1 MTEGEDMRV
10 EFERT
15 RINLWHVGVILFN
28 TFALAAVWV
37 NMTRDVQDV
46 KDTQAETSK
55 TLTDMQMKLS
65 PLDTW
70 NFRLQ
75 QNEAKTSDLGTRMDR
90 FVEIMGIKL
99 DTLNEN
105 VSAVRADVRVLS
117 QKVDQSN
124 ATAKSTTFRTQ

>member
-1 MTEGEDMRV
+1 MAEGEDMRV

-15 RINLWHVGVILFN
+15 RINLWQVGVILFN

-46 KDTQAETSK
+46 KDTQAKTSK
-55 TLTDMQMKLS
+55 TLTDMQIKLA

-124 ATAKSTTFRTQ
+124 ASAKPTTFRTQ